1 VTQQHHFTRVAAA
14 IPVRGLEAAK
24 SRLGEALDGEERR
37 RLVEALLRATVA
49 AAAAAPA
56 IRDVAV
62 VSSDLAVLGLAAAL
76 GATPLA
82 EEGPG
87 GGLLAALETG
97 RRWALE
103 RGCDALLILPADL
116 PAVSGAEVERIVA
129 AGEAAAAARGGG
141 PVVVLV
147 SDRARTGTNALL
159 IAPPGAIPFLFGVG
173 SRAAHAAAAA
183 AAGAAYIELTS
194 PLALDIDTP
203 EDVLAAEEAGFVA
216 VVRGAIPARDA
227 AP

>member
-37 RLVEALLRATVA
+37 RLVEALLRTTVA

-62 VSSDLAVLGLAAAL
+62 VSSDLAVLGLAASL

-82 EEGPG
+82 EEGSG

-97 RRWALE
+97 ERWALE
-103 RGCDALLILPADL
+103 HGCDALLILPADL
-116 PAVSGAEVERIVA
+116 PAVSGAEIERIVA
-129 AGEAAAAARGGG
+129 AGEAAARGGG

-147 SDRARTGTNALL
+147 PDRAGTGTNALL
-159 IAPPGAIPFLFGVG
+159 VAPPGVIPFRFGVR
-173 SRAAHAAAAA
+173 SRAAHAAEAA
-183 AAGAAYIELTS
+183 AAGAVHVELAS
-194 PLALDIDTP
+194 PLSLDIDTP

-216 VVRGAIPARDA
+216 IVRGAATTRDDAR
-227 AP
+227 